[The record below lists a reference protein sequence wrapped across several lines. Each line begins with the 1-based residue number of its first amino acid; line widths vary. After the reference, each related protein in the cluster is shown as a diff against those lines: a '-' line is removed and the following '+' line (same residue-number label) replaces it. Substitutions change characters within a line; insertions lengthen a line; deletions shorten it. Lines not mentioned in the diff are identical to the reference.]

1 MCVFKVKNKFNKI
14 NKSFFYV
21 IKQNL
26 KKTLSF
32 RVLSFIL
39 IYIELKSIKTKTKNN
54 TKSVGICYYV
64 SLKLTKQTDCRYTV
78 YV

>member
-1 MCVFKVKNKFNKI
+1 MLSLNSSLTFDWNRINRFMCVFKVKNKFNKI

-26 KKTLSF
+26 KTTLSF

-39 IYIELKSIKTKTKNN
+39 IYIELKSIKTKIKN
-54 TKSVGICYYV
+54 
-64 SLKLTKQTDCRYTV
+64 
-78 YV
+78 